1 MIDRPFARFGG
12 GRVSRESN
20 SPPERYS
27 PDLVIA
33 VGGEE
38 DVGRAMLISIQ
49 SSLKMAGVLDSG

>member
-1 MIDRPFARFGG
+1 M
-12 GRVSRESN
+12 SRESN

-33 VGGEE
+33 VGGEKE

-49 SSLKMAGVLDSG
+49 SSLKMAGVLVLDSG